1 MSFLG
6 SQELIR
12 DINSHLVLQTI
23 INEGPLSRADL
34 SKNLGLTKAT
44 ISSIVQN
51 LMNNSLVVEIG
62 SLNTDKGRKP
72 ILLDF
77 NNQCGFI
84 LSIDLSV
91 DTMTALL
98 TDLRGTNRALKQYA
112 YPSDSGSEIVPNL
125 IKIIKGSIDSLPLS
139 VYGVVGI
146 CIGVHGV
153 VHDNKA
159 IFTPYYQLANLNL
172 ADELEQFFNIPVYLE
187 NEANLSALGEKNFY
201 YDSSNLINI
210 SVHSGVG
217 LGIIMD
223 NHLYTG
229 QHGYAGE
236 FGHTIIVPDGKPCPC
251 GNHGCIE
258 QYASQRAI
266 VHLYRYISGNHGATA
281 DDLMKA
287 YSADDIYAR
296 QSIEAFI
303 KYMSIGI
310 NNILTT
316 FNPDIIV
323 INSLFTMN
331 IPDIIPRLEHNIHN
345 YMNKYCTI
353 VPSILQDM
361 AILLGGVYICCKNF
375 LKIDYLQ
382 LKREVLNI

>member
-23 INEGPLSRADL
+23 INEGPISRADL

-51 LMNNSLVVEIG
+51 LMVDSLVIEIG

-77 NNQCGFI
+77 NAQCGYI

-91 DTMTALL
+91 DMITALL
-98 TDLRGTNRALKQYA
+98 TDVGGNNRTLKQYT
-112 YPSDSGSEIVPNL
+112 YPSGNSAQVMANL
-125 IKIIKGSIDSLPLS
+125 VDTIEKIINSLPAS
-139 VYGVVGI
+139 IYGVVGI
-146 CIGVHGV
+146 CIGIHGV
-153 VHDNKA
+153 VHDNKV
-159 IFTPYYQLANLNL
+159 IFTPYYQLTDLNL
-172 ADELEQFFNIPVYLE
+172 AKELERFFNIPVYIE
-187 NEANLSALGEKNFY
+187 NEANLSALGENNFC
-201 YDSSNLINI
+201 YDSANLINI
-210 SVHSGVG
+210 SIHSGVG
-217 LGIIMD
+217 LGIIMN

-236 FGHTIIVPDGKPCPC
+236 FGHTIIVPDGKLCPC

-266 VHLYRYISGNHGATA
+266 VHLYRYISDNHNATA

-287 YSADDIYAR
+287 YLAHDTYAL
-296 QSIEAFI
+296 QCIESFI

-331 IPDIIPRLEHNIHN
+331 IPDIIPRLEQGIHN

-361 AILLGGVYICCKNF
+361 AILLGGIYVCCKNF
-375 LKIDYLQ
+375 LKIEHLQ
-382 LKREVLNI
+382 LTRKIL

>member
-1 MSFLG
+1 MSSLG

-23 INEGPLSRADL
+23 INGGPISRADL
-34 SKNLGLTKAT
+34 SKSLGLTKAT

-51 LMNNSLVVEIG
+51 LMNDSLVVEIG

-77 NNQCGFI
+77 NTGCGFI

-91 DTMTALL
+91 DTITAML
-98 TDLRGTNRALKQYA
+98 TDLRGGNRVLKQYA
-112 YPSDSGSEIVPNL
+112 YPSGGSTETVPNL
-125 IKIIKGSIDSLPLS
+125 TKIIGEIINALPIS
-139 VYGVVGI
+139 VYGIVGI

-159 IFTPYYQLANLNL
+159 IFTPYYQLSDLDL
-172 ADELEQFFNIPVYLE
+172 AKELEDYFDIPVYIE
-187 NEANLSALGEKNFY
+187 NEANLSALGENNFY

-266 VHLYRYISGNHGATA
+266 VHLYRYISGNLGASA
-281 DDLMKA
+281 EELLKA
-287 YSADDIYAR
+287 YLAHDIYAR
-296 QSIEAFI
+296 QCIESFI
-303 KYMSIGI
+303 KYMSIGV

-331 IPDIIPRLEHNIHN
+331 IPDIIPRLEHNILN
-345 YMNKYCTI
+345 YMNKHCKV

-361 AILLGGVYICCKNF
+361 AILLGGVYVCCKNF
-375 LKIDYLQ
+375 LKIEQLQ
-382 LKREVLNI
+382 LKRETINL